1 MQIHNVKK
9 QSNDQ
14 TVLSAMYATDLVP
27 VAHFVSEPITAHRD
41 ESVDANT
48 AIGDI
53 HSCHCHELKIVKLF

>member
-27 VAHFVSEPITAHRD
+27 VVHFVSEPIDAHRD
-41 ESVDANT
+41 KSVDANT

-53 HSCHCHELKIVKLF
+53 LIVVIVMSWR